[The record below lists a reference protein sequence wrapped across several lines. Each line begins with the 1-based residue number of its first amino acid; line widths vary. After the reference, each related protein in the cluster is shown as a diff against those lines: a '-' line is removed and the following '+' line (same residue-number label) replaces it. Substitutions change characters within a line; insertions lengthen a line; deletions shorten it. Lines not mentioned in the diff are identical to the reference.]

1 MNEDYIRI
9 ISNGTNELMK
19 NVKINM
25 SLIGWPAASSLI
37 AGAICISTVIISGI
51 KTYEKLESYQLSV
64 LQQHYQDVPIHQLEA
79 TLQCGHFYILAEDHQ
94 RHNLQ

>member
-37 AGAICISTVIISGI
+37 AGAICISTVIISG
-51 KTYEKLESYQLSV
+51 LL
-64 LQQHYQDVPIHQLEA
+64 
-79 TLQCGHFYILAEDHQ
+79 
-94 RHNLQ
+94 

>member
-1 MNEDYIRI
+1 MITNENSVGVS
-9 ISNGTNELMK
+9 SNGANELME

-51 KTYEKLESYQLSV
+51 KTREKLESKKMKYC
-64 LQQHYQDVPIHQLEA
+64 Y
-79 TLQCGHFYILAEDHQ
+79 EDHAKE
-94 RHNLQ
+94 NLEMAIR